1 MARRFCSTAER
12 LDAASPGRTCPQ
24 TQSGPSW
31 HHDLSGST
39 GGTREF
45 RAEAMSLMIR
55 TVWGLLVML
64 NLARGATSTSLDALI
79 GLGRLGLALG
89 ACALLGTLHPASADS
104 PPTPSEYIAHVG
116 GDAKLVP
123 AGALTLDGNRMICG
137 HRPTVLDDNLDDYA
151 AAYPGFLIVNPKLM
165 NRVSTPVKM
174 WIFSHECAHQ
184 FRGPDEDTAD
194 CFAVQRGRRQ
204 GWLTEQGLDEVCA
217 FIKPA
222 KGDMMH
228 LSGSNRCESMRRC
241 FKDPKVR

>member
-1 MARRFCSTAER
+1 MLNWARR
-12 LDAASPGRTCPQ
+12 
-24 TQSGPSW
+24 
-31 HHDLSGST
+31 
-39 GGTREF
+39 
-45 RAEAMSLMIR
+45 
-55 TVWGLLVML
+55 V
-64 NLARGATSTSLDALI
+64 TSTSFAAI
-79 GLGRLGLALG
+79 GGIGHFGLGLVALT
-89 ACALLGTLHPASADS
+89 LLGSFQPASAET
-104 PPTPSEYIAHVG
+104 PPSPSEYIAHVG

-137 HRPTVLDDNLDDYA
+137 HRPTVLDNNLDDYA

-174 WIFSHECAHQ
+174 WIYSHECAHQ

-204 GWLTEQGLDEVCA
+204 GWLSEQGLDEVCT

-228 LSGSNRCESMRRC
+228 LSGSHRCESMRRC
-241 FKDPKVR
+241 YKDPKVR

>member
-1 MARRFCSTAER
+1 MLNWARKAPSAFPFTA
-12 LDAASPGRTCPQ
+12 L
-24 TQSGPSW
+24 
-31 HHDLSGST
+31 
-39 GGTREF
+39 GGTVRY
-45 RAEAMSLMIR
+45 
-55 TVWGLLVML
+55 
-64 NLARGATSTSLDALI
+64 
-79 GLGRLGLALG
+79 GLAMI
-89 ACALLGTLHPASADS
+89 AIALLNPVQPANAEN
-104 PPTPSEYIAHVG
+104 PPTPTEYIAHVG

-137 HRPTVLDDNLDDYA
+137 HRPTVLDNSLDDYA

-174 WIFSHECAHQ
+174 WIYSHECAHQ

-204 GWLTEQGLDEVCA
+204 GWLSEGGLDEVCS
-217 FIKPA
+217 FIRPA

-228 LSGSNRCESMRRC
+228 LSGSSRCESMRRC